1 MNIIIDEREN
11 SLYVKC
17 YEMSNDPTLKNN
29 IIVSKEVL
37 PIGDII
43 IETVEHKQIMC
54 IERKSLSDLL
64 ASIKDGRYEEQS
76 YRLLNS
82 TGLPPHNIF
91 YIIEGMFSQ
100 IPKPKD
106 KRVVYSAITSLNYFK
121 GFSVMRTCSVN
132 ETAELL
138 FYMADKIHRNL
149 LKGVPPAYLLKAC
162 SNLSNSTI
170 NSNSSINANSNNDT
184 NTLSNVLFKNNDN
197 ITEPETTDE
206 IEIPD
211 QHGHSAVD
219 YCSVVKKVKKDN
231 ITTEN
236 IGHIILSQIPGISSI
251 TSIAIMKN
259 FRSFPH
265 FITELQQNHNVLDNI
280 TIDDFSKTENTIIK
294 KRKINKNAIISIKK
308 YFLDGL

>member
-1 MNIIIDEREN
+1 MNIIIDERES
-11 SLYVKC
+11 SLYAKC

-64 ASIKDGRYEEQS
+64 ASIKDGRYDEQS

-82 TGLPPHNIF
+82 TGLPPHNIV

-106 KRVVYSAITSLNYFK
+106 KRIVYSAITSLNYFK

-162 SNLSNSTI
+162 SNLSNP
-170 NSNSSINANSNNDT
+170 SINDNPSINTNS
-184 NTLSNVLFKNNDN
+184 LSNVLFKPNNDN
-197 ITEPETTDE
+197 ITEPEIIDI
-206 IEIPD
+206 IEQQELSI
-211 QHGHSAVD
+211 GFASNSAVD

-236 IGHIILSQIPGISSI
+236 IGHIILCQIPGISSI
-251 TSIAIMKN
+251 TAIAIMKN

-265 FITELQQNHNVLDNI
+265 FITELQQNNNVLDNI
-280 TIDDFSKTENTIIK
+280 TIDEISKTDNLIIK

-308 YFLDGL
+308 YFLDKL